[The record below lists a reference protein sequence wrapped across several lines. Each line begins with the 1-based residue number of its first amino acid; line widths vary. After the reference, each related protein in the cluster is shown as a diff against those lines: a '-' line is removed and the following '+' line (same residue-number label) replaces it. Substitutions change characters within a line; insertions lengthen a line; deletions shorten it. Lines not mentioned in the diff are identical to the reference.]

1 MAKRKL
7 QSNTHLKHLILYHLI
22 FVAKYRKKIFTNKFF
37 DEDLKNEFIAIS
49 NKYDFLIDIID
60 LDCSKPDHIHILVRS
75 IPDLSPSQ
83 IVRILKQEA
92 NIWAWKNYSS
102 WLNTFYWKS
111 HHLFTRGYYCG
122 SVGNVSAQQ
131 VVEYLEAQ
139 GRNDI
144 C

>member
-7 QSNTHLKHLILYHLI
+7 QSNAHSKHLILYYLI
-22 FVAKYRKKIFTNKFF
+22 FVAKYRRKIFANKSFG
-37 DEDLKNEFIAIS
+37 EDLKNEFTVIS
-49 NKYDFLIDIID
+49 NKYDFSIDTID
-60 LDCSKPDHIHILVRS
+60 LDYSKPDHIHILVRS
-75 IPDLSPSQ
+75 IPSLSPAQ
-83 IVRILKQEA
+83 IVRVLKQEA
-92 NIWAWKNYSS
+92 NIWAWKNYETY
-102 WLNTFYWKS
+102 LKTFYWKS

-131 VVEYLEAQ
+131 VAEYLETQ